1 MRRFLTTDC
10 LSEWLLSIWDAVW
23 NTFVWNI
30 IIIWTTVISQDIWWS
45 QISMNPSPPY
55 INSIKNIT
63 SPVKSNRSEL
73 KSAENDEFR
82 GVRIYICNFGSSSV
96 VCCVVSLIYSGNI
109 WAISLKLKN
118 NKVTDILN
126 LWTYI
131 SDCPSRQDHGNWV
144 NQFKDFLAKYLSSCD
159 IWCNVV
165 NVNVHPYIVHS
176 TEE

>member
-1 MRRFLTTDC
+1 MREENYYETLLNDC
-10 LSEWLLSIWDAVW
+10 LSEWLQLLSIWDAVW
-23 NTFVWNI
+23 NTFVRNI
-30 IIIWTTVISQDIWWS
+30 IIIWRTTVISQDIWWS
-45 QISMNPSPPY
+45 Y

-73 KSAENDEFR
+73 KSAENYEFR

-165 NVNVHPYIVHS
+165 NVNVRECTSLHS
-176 TEE
+176 P